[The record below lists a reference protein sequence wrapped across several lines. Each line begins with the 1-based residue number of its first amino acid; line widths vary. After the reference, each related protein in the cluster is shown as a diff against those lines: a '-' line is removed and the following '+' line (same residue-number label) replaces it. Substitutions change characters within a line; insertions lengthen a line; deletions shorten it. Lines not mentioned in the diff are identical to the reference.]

1 MPEARSSRGLLAAA
15 LAAGGA
21 YRFALFLA
29 ATPERRLYAPDSA
42 DYLVLAKNLAA
53 GGPFS
58 RDPRP
63 PFRPEILRTPVYP
76 SFLAGLDRLG
86 LALPAAGVLAGVL
99 LSCLAIVLVFAG
111 AGKWG
116 LSRRGSAAAAFFVA
130 LDLGAAAYANFLLS
144 ESLFVVLLLLAF
156 GRLGRGV
163 SDRPAGAVPAGLLLG
178 LAILCRPIA
187 LGLPFALSLGRRLR
201 FSAVLILSS
210 GAVVVPWMIRNAAT
224 AGSFTV
230 SWVASVNLY
239 YHRAEKVLDAGRGR
253 EEEPPANPPGEN
265 DPAAL
270 SRMRREGLSVLRR
283 HPATL
288 VRLTLKAW
296 ARTFG
301 PDERPLFLLLGGGS
315 GPKPSGC
322 LEGRRASRRMR
333 RWPRTSS
340 KGSFSF
346 FSPPRSCGG
355 SPRPAIRAFGR
366 SSCRLSRSSRTS
378 FSSRDPSTTA
388 DSSADRA
395 LSRARRR
402 CRLRAAAAEPGRM
415 RRAGSI
421 SVVVAVG
428 GGLRPATGCADSFLA
443 QLDPER
449 GDELLLETG
458 SASALVPQLWTRGI
472 QRASG
477 EIVALTI
484 GSMVAEPGWADEVRA
499 AMAGLRRG
507 RRGDRAGRGPR
518 RGRLGRTPVP
528 LLRVPAP
535 VPGRRG
541 RGPPGRQR
549 GLSDVGAGDVPRNL
563 AGRILG
569 DRGRSLYPPKRG
581 TAPDDTAARGSP
593 RFGRGVRRVLRQPVP
608 ARLAQRTAA
617 GARARCRREV
627 GARGGIAGR
636 AVRAPSPDLPPG
648 PGPGMR
654 RRRREGRAD
663 PFRVPVRVGG
673 RRGGRVSSCGVLR
686 FRSSFR

>member
-1 MPEARSSRGLLAAA
+1 MPEARSSRGFLAAA

-21 YRFALFLA
+21 VRFALFLA

-230 SWVASVNLY
+230 SSVASVNLY

-301 PDERPLFLLLGGGS
+301 PDERPLFLLLGVAV
-315 GPKPSGC
+315 GPEPFWLSRGTSREPANAAVAENL
-322 LEGRRASRRMR
+322 LEGIFLVLLAAAVLRGIA
-333 RWPRTSS
+333 
-340 KGSFSF
+340 
-346 FSPPRSCGG
+346 
-355 SPRPAIRAFGR
+355 AA
-366 SSCRLSRSSRTS
+366 
-378 FSSRDPSTTA
+378 RDPSLRPLVV
-388 DSSADRA
+388 SALA
-395 LSRARRR
+395 
-402 CRLRAAAAEPGRM
+402 
-415 RRAGSI
+415 
-421 SVVVAVG
+421 VVAY
-428 GGLRPATGCADSFLA
+428 FL
-443 QLDPER
+443 LVSGPEYY
-449 GDELLLETG
+449 
-458 SASALVPQLWTRGI
+458 
-472 QRASG
+472 
-477 EIVALTI
+477 
-484 GSMVAEPGWADEVRA
+484 
-499 AMAGLRRG
+499 G
-507 RRGDRAGRGPR
+507 R
-518 RGRLGRTPVP
+518 
-528 LLRVPAP
+528 
-535 VPGRRG
+535 
-541 RGPPGRQR
+541 
-549 GLSDVGAGDVPRNL
+549 
-563 AGRILG
+563 
-569 DRGRSLYPPKRG
+569 
-581 TAPDDTAARGSP
+581 
-593 RFGRGVRRVLRQPVP
+593 
-608 ARLAQRTAA
+608 
-617 GARARCRREV
+617 
-627 GARGGIAGR
+627 
-636 AVRAPSPDLPPG
+636 
-648 PGPGMR
+648 
-654 RRRREGRAD
+654 
-663 PFRVPVRVGG
+663 FRVPIVPFLALVAGAGCERP
-673 RRGGRVSSCGVLR
+673 RRSPAE
-686 FRSSFR
+686 